1 MLVRNKVL
9 SLMRRGAA
17 AREEATRLARAVQ
30 VASRPVPAPSADER
44 PWEPTY
50 AARLA
55 LSVVPLC
62 SLHAGYSAIAY
73 AHKVEA
79 RQRGLVPV
87 PLLFVSYDRAAS
99 PWDWPLVFH
108 ELGHPLLRDLCGG
121 APALEIEWAAAL
133 SQLALQGTSDPT
145 VAGYWSRWSGEVFAD
160 VIGVMLG
167 GPAYALALQEALA
180 LPREIL

>member
-50 AARLA
+50 AA
-55 LSVVPLC
+55 
-62 SLHAGYSAIAY
+62 G
-73 AHKVEA
+73 
-79 RQRGLVPV
+79 QRGLVPV

-99 PWDWPLVFH
+99 LWDWPLVFH

-160 VIGVMLG
+160 
-167 GPAYALALQEALA
+167 
-180 LPREIL
+180 